1 MTSARD
7 CQNGKTK
14 PRPKEPA
21 GAAASKVRRVQG
33 ARLFCTRHLGL
44 RFLAPIFQALARS
57 QVEFGGRRATV
68 AQSVGSDV
76 VPNADSRAPTHSNA
90 AIPNEALKQ
99 PLHRSYSAARRASSH
114 TAQIH
119 GATVC
124 YPGDSCCRLF
134 FSHANNTNNGSTHL
148 SWALKEELDQLSRLL
163 ISHFHEVLLK
173 CAVSQ
178 HTC

>member
-7 CQNGKTK
+7 CQNEKTK

-21 GAAASKVRRVQG
+21 GAAGSKVRGVRG

-57 QVEFGGRRATV
+57 QVEVGGRRATA

-76 VPNADSRAPTHSNA
+76 VPNVDSRTPTYSNA
-90 AIPNEALKQ
+90 AIPSEALKQ
-99 PLHRSYSAARRASSH
+99 PLYRSYSAARRASSH

-119 GATVC
+119 DAAKFITQVTHAAVC
-124 YPGDSCCRLF
+124 FSRMLITRIMPSSPIYPGL
-134 FSHANNTNNGSTHL
+134 
-148 SWALKEELDQLSRLL
+148 
-163 ISHFHEVLLK
+163 
-173 CAVSQ
+173 
-178 HTC
+178 